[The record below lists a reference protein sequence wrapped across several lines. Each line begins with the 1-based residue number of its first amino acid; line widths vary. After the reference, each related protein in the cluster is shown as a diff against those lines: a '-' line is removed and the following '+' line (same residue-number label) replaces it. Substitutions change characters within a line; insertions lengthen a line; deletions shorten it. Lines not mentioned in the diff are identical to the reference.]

1 MSPDAPFYD
10 GAGKTVLVAGGTSGV
25 NRGIARAFA
34 RAGARVF
41 VLSRS
46 ADKVADT
53 VAELSALGPSSGPS
67 AAGQPA
73 DVRDAAAVQ
82 AAFAECAAQFGPIDV
97 VVSGAA
103 GNFPARAEAISSNGF
118 RAVLE
123 IDVLG
128 THHVMLASHAHLR
141 RPGVILNITAAAS
154 VRPMIGQAHVCA
166 AKAGVDQITRTLAL
180 EWGPEGIR
188 VNSVL
193 PGPIE
198 DTEGFRR
205 LAPTPEIKARRL
217 STVPLRRAA
226 SSAEVAD
233 VCLFLASDRARYI
246 TGAVIPVD
254 GGANLATPADL
265 LQDALA

>member
-10 GAGKTVLVAGGTSGV
+10 GADKTVLVSGGTSGI
-25 NRGIARAFA
+25 NRAIARAFA
-34 RAGARVF
+34 EAGARVY

-46 ADKVADT
+46 AEKVSDT
-53 VAELSALGPSSGPS
+53 VAELSALGGP
-67 AAGQPA
+67 AAGLTA
-73 DVRDAAAVQ
+73 DVRNGDQVE
-82 AAFAECAAQFGPIDV
+82 AAFADCVDRFGLIDV
-97 VVSGAA
+97 VISGAA
-103 GNFPARAEAISSNGF
+103 GNFPARAQDISSNGF

-128 THHVMLASHAHLR
+128 THHVMLASYKHLR
-141 RPGVILNITAAAS
+141 RPGVIVNITAAAS
-154 VRPMIGQAHVCA
+154 MHPMIGQAHVCA

-193 PGPIE
+193 PGPVA

-217 STVPLRRAA
+217 ANIPLRRAA
-226 SSAEVAD
+226 ESAEVAD
-233 VCLFLASDRARYI
+233 LCLFLASDRARYI
-246 TGAVIPVD
+246 TGAVVPVD
-254 GGANLATPADL
+254 GGARLSVTADL
-265 LQDALA
+265 LADTLK

>member
-1 MSPDAPFYD
+1 MSPEAPFYD
-10 GAGKTVLVAGGTSGV
+10 GRGRTVLVAGGTSGI
-25 NRGIARAFA
+25 NRGIACAFA

-53 VAELSALGPSSGPS
+53 VAELESLGSE
-67 AAGQPA
+67 AAGATA
-73 DVRDAAAVQ
+73 DVRRVEEVD
-82 AAFAECAAQFGPIDV
+82 AAFAACAERFGAIDV
-97 VVSGAA
+97 LVSGAA
-103 GNFPARAEAISSNGF
+103 GNFPAWAKNISSNGF

-128 THHVMLASHAHLR
+128 THHVMLAGYRHLS
-141 RPGVILNITAAAS
+141 RPGVILNISAAAS
-154 VRPMIGQAHVCA
+154 FRPMIGQAHVCA

-205 LAPTPEIKARRL
+205 LAPTPQIKARRL
-217 STVPLRRAA
+217 SRVPLRRAA
-226 SSAEVAD
+226 TSAEVGD
-233 VCLFLASDRARYI
+233 LCLFLASDRASYI
-246 TGAVIPVD
+246 TGAVVPVD
-254 GGANLATPADL
+254 GGASLSVPAEL
-265 LQDALA
+265 LQDALG

>member
-1 MSPDAPFYD
+1 MSPSAPLFD
-10 GAGKTVLVAGGTSGV
+10 GSGKTVLVSGGTNGI
-25 NRGIARAFA
+25 NRGIARGFA
-34 RAGARVF
+34 QSGARVY

-46 ADKVADT
+46 AEKVADT
-53 VAELSALGPSSGPS
+53 VSELRDLGTD
-67 AAGQPA
+67 AAGMPV
-73 DVRDAAAVQ
+73 DVRKADQ
-82 AAFAECAAQFGPIDV
+82 IEAAFADCVERFGPIDV

-103 GNFPARAEAISSNGF
+103 GNFPAKAEDISSNGF

-128 THHVMLASHAHLR
+128 THHVMLASHQHLK

-154 VRPMIGQAHVCA
+154 MRAMIGQAHVCA

-198 DTEGFRR
+198 DTEGFAR
-205 LAPTPEIKARRL
+205 LAPTPEIKAQRL
-217 STVPLRRAA
+217 ASVPLRRAA
-226 SSAEVAD
+226 RSSEVANL
-233 VCLFLASDRARYI
+233 CLFLASERASYI

-254 GGANLATPADL
+254 GGATLGVPADI
-265 LQDALA
+265 LASAIE

>member
-1 MSPDAPFYD
+1 M
-10 GAGKTVLVAGGTSGV
+10 LVSGGTSGIS
-25 NRGIARAFA
+25 RGIARAFA
-34 RAGARVF
+34 HSGANVY

-53 VAELSALGPSSGPS
+53 VAELSALAPG
-67 AAGQPA
+67 AAGMPA
-73 DVRDAAAVQ
+73 DVRDAEQ
-82 AAFAECAAQFGPIDV
+82 INTAFADCAARFGKIDV

-103 GNFPARAEAISSNGF
+103 GNFAAKAQDISSNGF

-128 THHVMLASHAHLR
+128 THHVMLASYEHLK
-141 RPGVILNITAAAS
+141 RPGVILNISAAAAS
-154 VRPMIGQAHVCA
+154 RPMVGQAHVCA

-205 LAPTPEIKARRL
+205 LAPTPEIKAQRL
-217 STVPLRRAA
+217 ASVPLRRAA
-226 SSAEVAD
+226 TSAEVAD
-233 VCLFLASDRARYI
+233 LCLFLASDRASYI
-246 TGAVIPVD
+246 TGAVVPID
-254 GGANLATPADL
+254 GGATLTVPADL
-265 LQDALA
+265 LAAAL

>member
-1 MSPDAPFYD
+1 MSPSAPLFD
-10 GAGKTVLVAGGTSGV
+10 GSGKTVLVSGGTSGI
-25 NRGIARAFA
+25 NRGIARGFA
-34 RAGARVF
+34 QSGARVY

-46 ADKVADT
+46 AEKVADT
-53 VAELSALGPSSGPS
+53 VSELRDLGTD
-67 AAGQPA
+67 AAGMPA
-73 DVRDAAAVQ
+73 DVRKADQ
-82 AAFAECAAQFGPIDV
+82 IEAAFADCVERFGPIDV

-103 GNFPARAEAISSNGF
+103 GNFPAKAEDISSNGF

-128 THHVMLASHAHLR
+128 THHVMLASHQHLK

-154 VRPMIGQAHVCA
+154 MRAMIGQAHVCA

-198 DTEGFRR
+198 DTEGFAR
-205 LAPTPEIKARRL
+205 LAPTPEIKAQRL
-217 STVPLRRAA
+217 ASVPLRRAA
-226 SSAEVAD
+226 RSSEVAD
-233 VCLFLASDRARYI
+233 LCLFLASERASYI

-254 GGANLATPADL
+254 GGATLGVPADI
-265 LQDALA
+265 LASAIE

>member
-1 MSPDAPFYD
+1 MSPDEPFYD
-10 GAGKTVLVAGGTSGV
+10 GNGKTVLVSGGTSGI
-25 NRGIARAFA
+25 NRGIARGFA
-34 RAGARVF
+34 QSGARVY

-46 ADKVADT
+46 AEKVADT
-53 VAELSALGPSSGPS
+53 VSELRDLGTD
-67 AAGQPA
+67 AAGMPA
-73 DVRDAAAVQ
+73 DVRKADQ
-82 AAFAECAAQFGPIDV
+82 IEAAFADCVERFGPIDV

-103 GNFPARAEAISSNGF
+103 GNFPAKAEDISSNGF

-128 THHVMLASHAHLR
+128 THHVMLASHQHLK

-154 VRPMIGQAHVCA
+154 MRAMIGQAHVCA

-198 DTEGFRR
+198 DTEGFAR
-205 LAPTPEIKARRL
+205 LAPTPEIKAQRL
-217 STVPLRRAA
+217 ASVPLRRAA
-226 SSAEVAD
+226 RSSEVAD
-233 VCLFLASDRARYI
+233 LCLFLASERASYI

-254 GGANLATPADL
+254 GGATLGVPADI
-265 LQDALA
+265 LASAIE

>member
-1 MSPDAPFYD
+1 MSPDAPFFD
-10 GAGKTVLVAGGTSGV
+10 GTGKVVLVAGGTSGI
-25 NRGIARAFA
+25 NRGIARGFA
-34 RAGARVF
+34 QSGARVY

-46 ADKVADT
+46 EDKVADT
-53 VAELSALGPSSGPS
+53 VKELSALGPD
-67 AAGQPA
+67 AAGMPA
-73 DVRDAAAVQ
+73 DVRDAGQVEV
-82 AAFAECAAQFGPIDV
+82 AFADCAGRFGPIDV

-128 THHVMLASHAHLR
+128 THHVMLASYKHLK
-141 RPGVILNITAAAS
+141 RPGVILNITAAAAS
-154 VRPMIGQAHVCA
+154 RAMIGQAHVCA

-205 LAPTPEIKARRL
+205 LAPTPEIKAERL
-217 STVPLRRAA
+217 ASVPLRRAA
-226 SSAEVAD
+226 TSAEVAD
-233 VCLFLASDRARYI
+233 LCLFLASDRASYI
-246 TGAVIPVD
+246 TGAVLPID
-254 GGANLATPADL
+254 GGATLSVPADL
-265 LQDALA
+265 LAKALG

>member
-1 MSPDAPFYD
+1 MSPDEPFYD
-10 GAGKTVLVAGGTSGV
+10 GNGKTVLVSGGTSGI
-25 NRGIARAFA
+25 NRGIARGFA
-34 RAGARVF
+34 QSGARVY

-46 ADKVADT
+46 AEKVADT
-53 VAELSALGPSSGPS
+53 VSELRDLGTD
-67 AAGQPA
+67 AAGMPA
-73 DVRDAAAVQ
+73 DVRKADQ
-82 AAFAECAAQFGPIDV
+82 IEAAFADCVERFGPIDV

-103 GNFPARAEAISSNGF
+103 GNFPAKAEDISSNGF

-128 THHVMLASHAHLR
+128 THHVMLASHQHLR

-154 VRPMIGQAHVCA
+154 MRAMIGQAHVCA

-198 DTEGFRR
+198 DTEGFAR
-205 LAPTPEIKARRL
+205 LAPTPEIKAQRL
-217 STVPLRRAA
+217 ASVPLRRAA
-226 SSAEVAD
+226 RSSEVAD
-233 VCLFLASDRARYI
+233 LCLFLASERASYI

-254 GGANLATPADL
+254 GGATLGVPADI
-265 LQDALA
+265 LASAIE

>member
-1 MSPDAPFYD
+1 MSPDEPFYD
-10 GAGKTVLVAGGTSGV
+10 GNGKTVLVSGGTSGI
-25 NRGIARAFA
+25 NRGIARGFA
-34 RAGARVF
+34 QSGARVY

-46 ADKVADT
+46 AEKVADT
-53 VAELSALGPSSGPS
+53 VSELRDLGTD
-67 AAGQPA
+67 AAGIPA
-73 DVRDAAAVQ
+73 DVRKADQ
-82 AAFAECAAQFGPIDV
+82 IEAAFADCVERFGPIDV

-103 GNFPARAEAISSNGF
+103 GNFPAKAEDISSNGF

-128 THHVMLASHAHLR
+128 THHVMLASYTHLK

-154 VRPMIGQAHVCA
+154 MRAMIGQAHVCA

-198 DTEGFRR
+198 DTEGFAR
-205 LAPTPEIKARRL
+205 LAPTPEIKAQRL
-217 STVPLRRAA
+217 ASVPLRRAA
-226 SSAEVAD
+226 RSSEVAD
-233 VCLFLASDRARYI
+233 LCLFLASERASYI

-254 GGANLATPADL
+254 GGATLGVPADI
-265 LQDALA
+265 LASAIE